1 MSTREPTTWRDV
13 DARDVGARARAL
25 ADRRRRRDA
34 TRGAAST
41 TRDARRASDSSRVED
56 ALGFEDVDAV
66 ALVERARAMDGE
78 DVDAWDEKR
87 ARRATLARMT
97 ATAKEFDA
105 TAYLVAAHG
114 ERTREELARGA
125 TRLEAEGDAMR
136 ASTRSS
142 AAEELPTVLACL
154 DAMED
159 ARGVLR
165 RGREEAGEFGATA
178 ELEARL
184 SRAWKSAR
192 ESLREVF
199 EIEERREKI
208 ARALEAMKRHED
220 VFGIPEA
227 VREALSRGDYAR
239 AAETYRRARASFTG
253 QRSRVLDAVLD
264 EVEENVK
271 SAEERM
277 YERLY
282 VGDLDDAHAE
292 RIVTALQTLKLC
304 RPALTSG
311 KGEVA
316 DAGDAVHIYLDRL
329 VEYACEELTNA
340 ASSDDFDVETLS
352 RGYRALFVRVWR
364 FATLMDTCASPYA
377 RDALTR
383 VQSVYVG
390 FMKSRFDNSLNK
402 RTIETDAGQSNRRF
416 DALIE
421 KCAKMSRIGF
431 SLSYTYDILSTRL
444 RLQPDLIDA
453 LQQQYTR
460 FSVSLRVHLEQALK
474 LAVQPLVQDQRLE
487 TTTQSF
493 FRDARVVFQV
503 TTEYWL
509 DERFTPWMINA
520 GSRDVGSL
528 IDTFYDAARSLAA
541 LARELRRGPL
551 ASLGALKMIENE
563 CVAFCG
569 EFKVTTTGIGNEA
582 NREAFKDDISRTTQ
596 MFLDEF
602 VGGEMSAMFVAVRR
616 WFAAPVAHNLE
627 SRMECVDVLHRVRS
641 TYESAAS
648 TVPELAT
655 AISQDVASRLVDAL
669 RAEFT
674 SNLSQLRSTAGTLR
688 VEFELLKLALDARST
703 KQARDGASRLVDLAS
718 RVAPDDDA
726 IARARAIANDAQK
739 HKHLLIALGRLD
751 LA

>member
-1 MSTREPTTWRDV
+1 MAPREPTTWRDV

-34 TRGAAST
+34 TRGASSSAP
-41 TRDARRASDSSRVED
+41 DARRASDSSRVED
-56 ALGFEDVDAV
+56 ALGFEGVDAV
-66 ALVERARAMDGE
+66 ALVERARATAGE

-97 ATAKEFDA
+97 TTEEGFDA
-105 TAYLVAAHG
+105 RAYLVAAHG

-125 TRLEAEGDAMR
+125 TRLEAEIDAVR
-136 ASTRSS
+136 ASTRMS

-199 EIEERREKI
+199 AIEERREKI
-208 ARALEAMKRHED
+208 ARALEAMERHED
-220 VFGIPEA
+220 VFGIPGA
-227 VREALSRGDYAR
+227 VREALSRGEYAR
-239 AAETYRRARASFTG
+239 AAETYRRARAAFSG
-253 QRSRVLDAVLD
+253 KRSRVLDAVLD

-304 RPALTSG
+304 RPALTSSQ
-311 KGEVA
+311 GEVTA
-316 DAGDAVHIYLDRL
+316 AGNAVHIYLDRL
-329 VEYACEELTNA
+329 VEYACEELTNT

-364 FATLMDTCASPYA
+364 FVTLMDTCASSYA
-377 RDALTR
+377 RDASTKI
-383 VQSVYVG
+383 QSVYVG

-402 RTIETDAGQSNRRF
+402 RTIETDAEQANRRF
-416 DALIE
+416 DVLID
-421 KCAKMSRIGF
+421 KCAKMSCIGF
-431 SLSYTYDILSTRL
+431 SLSYSYDILGTRL
-444 RLQPDLIDA
+444 SLQPDLLEA

-474 LAVQPLVQDQRLE
+474 LAAQPLAQDQRLE

-493 FRDARVVFQV
+493 FRDARVVFQI
-503 TTEYWL
+503 TAEYWL

-528 IDTFYDAARSLAA
+528 IDTFYDAARSLVA

-551 ASLGALKMIENE
+551 ASLAALKQIENG
-563 CVAFCG
+563 CAVFFD
-569 EFKVTTTGIGNEA
+569 EFNFTGTGIGNEA
-582 NREAFKDDISRTTQ
+582 NRVAFRDDISRTTQ

-602 VGGEMSAMFVAVRR
+602 VGGEMSAIIVAVRR
-616 WFAAPVAHNLE
+616 WFAAPVEKTLE
-627 SRMECVDVLHRVRS
+627 SRPECVDVLHRVRS
-641 TYESAAS
+641 TYESATS

-655 AISQDVASRLVDAL
+655 AISQDIAARLVDAL
-669 RAEFT
+669 RSEFT
-674 SNLSQLRSTAGTLR
+674 SNLSQLRPTASTLR

-703 KQARDGASRLVDLAS
+703 KQARDGASRLVDLAA

-739 HKHLLIALGRLD
+739 HKHLLVALGRL
-751 LA
+751 A